1 MNKQT
6 IFLVGVALVLATL
19 YIANFTDWL
28 KHKNIQVFWRISPA
42 SGAVAF
48 YLDKAYPLS
57 SVEVVSTE
65 DAKTNKYPHALWHM
79 VAQTAPP
86 PTATFNYGA
95 EIPGMKPEVSTA
107 LPEPLQPNVEYSLVV
122 QSETGLKGEKSF
134 TVH

>member
-1 MNKQT
+1 
-6 IFLVGVALVLATL
+6 
-19 YIANFTDWL
+19 
-28 KHKNIQVFWRISPA
+28 
-42 SGAVAF
+42 
-48 YLDKAYPLS
+48 
-57 SVEVVSTE
+57 
-65 DAKTNKYPHALWHM
+65 M